1 MATITILGLG
11 PGDAGLLT
19 CQAWELIQA
28 TRVLYLRTAIHP
40 TVAALPRHLELR
52 SFDALYES
60 AGAFG
65 EIYDRIAADLV
76 ERARAG
82 EDLIYAVPGHPLVAE
97 ATTRRLLA
105 LARERGVATRIIAGL
120 SFVEPVCASLA
131 LDPLEH
137 GLQLLD
143 ALDLIPSFEFKVLSS
158 ELPESTTTQNSKL
171 KTQNSNG
178 AWSEIQG
185 VGPYTPPLLPF
196 PLVATR
202 PALICQIYNR
212 RVASEVK
219 LSLME
224 RYPGEHPVSLVR
236 AAGVAGEER
245 VWTAPLHELDHQES
259 LDHLTCAYL
268 PPLESLADLRG
279 PEGIAY
285 IVARLL
291 GPGGCPWDREQTHQ
305 SLRPELLEETHEV
318 LEALDTDDMEGL
330 SEELGD
336 VLLSV
341 LMHSEMARQAGEFD
355 QGDVYEHI
363 AAKLIRRHPQVFG
376 EARDLRH
383 EASGAIEDSQ
393 NAQKDVSSLQPL
405 ASSLSVEQVLTN
417 WDAIK
422 QAERAAG
429 GKAPRGLFDGIPASL
444 PALMAA
450 QETVRKAVKA
460 GFDSTDQQW
469 PWDKLHEEI
478 DEVRA
483 AYTEAHSDDQARQ
496 RRVEE
501 EFGDLLLAT
510 AKLSYRLKVDAE
522 SALRAA
528 TAKFRRRFAHIERQL
543 REQGRDLKTLD
554 TAEKEAL
561 WAKAKDDDKM
571 TR

>member
-1 MATITILGLG
+1 MSTITILGLG

-19 CQAWELIQA
+19 REAWDLLQG
-28 TRVLYLRTAIHP
+28 TRLLYLRTAIHP
-40 TVAALPRHLELR
+40 TVAALPQHLELH
-52 SFDALYES
+52 SFDALYEG

-76 ERARAG
+76 ERADAG
-82 EDLIYAVPGHPLVAE
+82 EDLVYAVPGHPLVAE

-105 LARERGVATRIIAGL
+105 LARERGVATRIVAGL
-120 SFVEPVCASLA
+120 SFVEPVCAALA

-143 ALDLIPSFEFKVLSS
+143 ALDLTINVQTFDPGLD
-158 ELPESTTTQNSKL
+158 
-171 KTQNSNG
+171 G

-185 VGPYTPPLLPF
+185 IGSYTPLLLPF

-224 RYPGEHPVSLVR
+224 RYGGEHPVSLVR

-245 VWTAPLHELDHQES
+245 VWTAPLYELDHQAG

-268 PPLESLADLRG
+268 PPLEPLADLRG
-279 PEGIAY
+279 PDGIAY

-318 LEALDTDDMEGL
+318 LEALDAGDMEGL

-355 QGDVYEHI
+355 QGDVFEHI
-363 AAKLIRRHPQVFG
+363 AAKLIRRHPHVFG
-376 EARDLRH
+376 DINV
-383 EASGAIEDSQ
+383 SGSDE
-393 NAQKDVSSLQPL
+393 V
-405 ASSLSVEQVLTN
+405 LSN
-417 WDAIK
+417 WDTIK

-460 GFDSTDQQW
+460 GFDSTDQRW

-483 AYTEAHSDDQARQ
+483 AAYTEAHPDDQARL

-528 TAKFRRRFAHIERQL
+528 TAKFRRRFAQIERQL
-543 REQGRDLKTLD
+543 REQGRDLKSLD
-554 TAEKEAL
+554 TAEKEAF
-561 WAKAKDDDKM
+561 WAQAKNDDPL
-571 TR
+571 R

>member
-1 MATITILGLG
+1 MSSISILGLG

-19 CQAWELIQA
+19 REAWDLLQTIK
-28 TRVLYLRTAIHP
+28 VLYVRTAVHP
-40 TVAALPRHLELR
+40 TVAALPAHLELR

-65 EIYDRIAADLV
+65 EIYERIAEDLV
-76 ERARAG
+76 GRASAG
-82 EDLIYAVPGHPLVAE
+82 EDLVYAVPGHPLVAE
-97 ATTRRLLA
+97 ATSRRLLA
-105 LARERGVATRIIAGL
+105 LARERGVDTRIVAGL
-120 SFVEPVCASLA
+120 SFVELVCVALG

-143 ALDLIPSFEFKVLSS
+143 ALELVPSLELRIKSEELSETETLGS
-158 ELPESTTTQNSKL
+158 QLSTL
-171 KTQNSNG
+171 NSNG

-212 RVASEVK
+212 RVASDVK

-236 AAGVAGEER
+236 AAGVAGEQR
-245 VWTAPLHELDHQES
+245 VWTAPLHELDHQEG

-268 PPLESLADLRG
+268 PPLEALADLRG
-279 PEGIAY
+279 PDGIAY

-318 LEALDTDDMEGL
+318 LEALDAGDMESL

-341 LMHSEMARQAGEFD
+341 LMHGEMARQAAEFD

-363 AAKLIRRHPQVFG
+363 AAKLIRRHPHVFG
-376 EARDLRH
+376 DINVSGSDEVLR
-383 EASGAIEDSQ
+383 
-393 NAQKDVSSLQPL
+393 
-405 ASSLSVEQVLTN
+405 N

-429 GKAPRGLFDGIPASL
+429 GKAPRGLFDGVPASL

-460 GFDSTDQQW
+460 GFDSSDQQW
-469 PWDKLHEEI
+469 PWSKLHEEI

-483 AYTEAHSDDQARQ
+483 AAYTEPHADEHARL

-501 EFGDLLLAT
+501 EFGDLLLAA
-510 AKLSYRLKVDAE
+510 AKLSYRLKIDAE

-528 TAKFRRRFAHIERQL
+528 TAKFRRRFAHVERRL
-543 REQGRDLKTLD
+543 REQGRDLQSLD
-554 TAEKEAL
+554 TAEKQAL
-561 WAKAKDDDKM
+561 WAEAKDDDSGSYEL
-571 TR
+571 